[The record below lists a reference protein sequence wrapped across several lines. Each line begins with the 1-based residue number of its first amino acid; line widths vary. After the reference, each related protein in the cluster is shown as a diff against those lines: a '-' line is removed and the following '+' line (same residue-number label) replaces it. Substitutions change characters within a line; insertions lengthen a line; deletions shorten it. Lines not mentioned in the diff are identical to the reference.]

1 MDDAAPAPVGTQ
13 TTRRRRGRAALLL
26 LLLLLLCVRR
36 QVVVIGCLRGAFY
49 KLAWRP
55 RWLGPWVWDYSLAKL
70 ASVSRAGGQA
80 GGLSA
85 AASWVTVATGGR
97 DRNLADDCDCYCR
110 GVPSIWAFE
119 GHAKTRQPER
129 RPLPRCCP
137 HQPTRGDTALSPSVA
152 VYKISRVAVVSNS
165 LSSSMETK
173 PLGRARATRPMGL
186 ASCTA

>member
-1 MDDAAPAPVGTQ
+1 MDDAAPAPVSTQ
-13 TTRRRRGRAALLL
+13 TTRRRRGRAALL

-55 RWLGPWVWDYSLAKL
+55 RWLGPWVGLLVGKTRL
-70 ASVSRAGGQA
+70 CVAGGRVC
-80 GGLSA
+80 LSA

-165 LSSSMETK
+165 LSWSMETK